1 MAGGGRDLGEKGE
14 ESEGGSVP
22 HLGSGWGGA
31 RCFGHGSGRRRAE
44 VALAAALQGKGR
56 G

>member
-1 MAGGGRDLGEKGE
+1 MALGLGGE
-14 ESEGGSVP
+14 E
-22 HLGSGWGGA
+22 A

-44 VALAAALQGKGR
+44 VALAAALQGEGR

>member
-1 MAGGGRDLGEKGE
+1 MALGPGGE
-14 ESEGGSVP
+14 E
-22 HLGSGWGGA
+22 A

-44 VALAAALQGKGR
+44 VALAAALQGEGR